1 MGLTC
6 ANIHLF
12 TGAKRADLQEADV
25 VRLLDDACDRI
36 GHTQ

>member
-6 ANIHLF
+6 ANIHVF
-12 TGAKRADLQEADV
+12 TRARRADFKDADV

-36 GHTQ
+36 GYTQ